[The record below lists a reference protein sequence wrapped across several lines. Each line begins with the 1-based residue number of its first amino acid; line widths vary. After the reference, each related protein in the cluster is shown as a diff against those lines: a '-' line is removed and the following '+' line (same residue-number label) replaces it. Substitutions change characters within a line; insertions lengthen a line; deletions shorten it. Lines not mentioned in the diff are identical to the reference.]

1 MKTSRT
7 LSFTVAAAI
16 TALQLGALAAAF
28 NSTPVTSEPAYEQ
41 HQSSQSQT
49 SLAPILVVASQT
61 D

>member
-7 LSFTVAAAI
+7 LSFTVAAVI

-28 NSTPVTSEPAYEQ
+28 SIAPVTTGPAYEQ
-41 HQSSQSQT
+41 YQSAQSQT